1 MTVRIRIT
9 NPATLQGREQ
19 REPYRHTFHWQA
31 PEQKPVDR
39 NAAFHELWR
48 EVHTKQ
54 DASPEWFAGWL
65 NRIPCSVCKT
75 GLRTILDELGLPDY
89 TDWFAYSVRLHN
101 AVNRKLGKPELSLD
115 EARAIW
121 Q

>member
-1 MTVRIRIT
+1 MKRIVIT
-9 NPATLQGREQ
+9 NPATLRGREQ
-19 REPYRHTFHWQA
+19 KPPKSHTFHWKA
-31 PEQKPVDR
+31 PEQLPSNR
-39 NAAFHELWR
+39 NNVFHDLWR
-48 EVHTKQ
+48 EAHTKQ
-54 DASPEWFAGWL
+54 DATAEWYADWL

-75 GLRTILDELGLPDY
+75 SLKAILEELGPPDY

-101 AVNRKLGKPELSLD
+101 AVNRKLQKPELTLD

>member
-1 MTVRIRIT
+1 MRIHIT
-9 NPATLQGREQ
+9 NPATTRGREQ
-19 REPYRHTFHWQA
+19 RQPYSHSFKWQA

-39 NAAFHELWR
+39 TSVYHELWR
-48 EVHTKQ
+48 EVHTRQ
-54 DASPEWFAGWL
+54 DATPEWFAGWL

-75 GLRTILDELGLPDY
+75 SLKTILEELGTPDY

-101 AVNRKLGKPELSLD
+101 AVNRKLGKPELSID
-115 EARAIW
+115 EAKAIW